1 MMYILVYTPRIN
13 NRIRYI
19 FRLLFTDV
27 LGVEIRLTDNVNEFK
42 LHDGPKINYSN
53 HAFGDELFFLSKP
66 FLMETG
72 IKDQE
77 ITVFDWEGTK
87 AFFPT
92 SRTSTFP
99 FDPFAASFYLVS
111 RYEEYLPTI
120 HDKHNRFEALESL
133 AFQNN
138 FLHLPLVNIWAEK
151 LKEKIL
157 AKFPEV
163 NFPEKKYKHIPTIDI
178 DNAYA
183 FREKGFIRTVGASIR
198 SLVRLDFKE
207 FIERGKAVL
216 GFQADPYDTYSYQ
229 INIHK
234 KYGLH
239 PIYFFLFAEYGL
251 NDKNVPTRSQRFRHL
266 IKSIADN
273 ADVGIHPSYNS
284 NFKFDRLEKEVRGLS
299 KVLNREITRSRQH
312 FLKMTFPETYRN
324 LIELDISDDYTMG
337 YASEIGFR
345 ASICNSFNFYDLDLE
360 IETKLRIHPFQVMD
374 ATLNFYLQLS
384 PEESIERIYKIIDEV
399 KKVNG
404 EFISLWH
411 NETLADY
418 KFWKD
423 WPKVYEKMLA
433 YSNSSKEIK

>member
-1 MMYILVYTPRIN
+1 MILVYTPRIN

-19 FRLLFTDV
+19 FNLIFKDV
-27 LGVEIRLTDNVNEFK
+27 LGVDVTITDNVNEFK
-42 LHDGPKINYSN
+42 LYDGVKINYSSN
-53 HAFGDELFFLSKP
+53 AFGDEIFFLSKL
-66 FLMETG
+66 FLLETG
-72 IKDQE
+72 IKDQD
-77 ITVFDWEGTK
+77 ITVFDWDGTK

-151 LKEKIL
+151 IKLKLQVKYHDYHFPTK
-157 AKFPEV
+157 KF
-163 NFPEKKYKHIPTIDI
+163 KHIPTIDI
-178 DNAYA
+178 DNAFA
-183 FREKGFIRTVGASIR
+183 FREKGFIRTIGASLR
-198 SLVRLDFKE
+198 SLINLDFKE
-207 FIERGKAVL
+207 LLERTKAVL
-216 GFQADPYDTYSYQ
+216 GFQTDPYDTYQ
-229 INIHK
+229 FQLDIHK

-251 NDKNVPTRSQRFRHL
+251 NDKNVPTRSQLFRHL
-266 IKSIADN
+266 IKSIADD

-284 NFKFDRLEKEVRGLS
+284 NFKIEKLEKELHGLS
-299 KVLNREITRSRQH
+299 KVLNREITKSRQH
-312 FLKMTFPETYRN
+312 FLKLTFPETYRN
-324 LIELDISDDYTMG
+324 LINLDITDDYTMG
-337 YASEIGFR
+337 YASEVGFR

-374 ATLNFYLQLS
+374 ATLNFYLQLT
-384 PEESIERIYKIIDEV
+384 PEESIERIYKIVDEV
-399 KKVNG
+399 KQVNG

-423 WPKVYEKMLA
+423 WKKVYELMLA
-433 YSNSSKEIK
+433 YCNK

>member
-1 MMYILVYTPRIN
+1 MILVYTPKIN

-19 FRLLFTDV
+19 FRLIFTDV
-27 LGVEIRLTDNVNEFK
+27 LGVDVQLTENVNEFK
-42 LHDGPKINYSN
+42 LHEGTKINYSG

-66 FLMETG
+66 FLSETG
-72 IKDQE
+72 IKDQD
-77 ITVFDWEGTK
+77 ITVFDWDGTK

-92 SRTSTFP
+92 SRTSAFP

-151 LKEKIL
+151 IKKLIL
-157 AKFPEV
+157 SKYSDVEFPKKKF
-163 NFPEKKYKHIPTIDI
+163 KHIPTIDI

-183 FREKGFIRTVGASIR
+183 FREKGFIRTLGASLR
-198 SLVRLDFKE
+198 SLLHLDLKE
-207 FIERGKAVL
+207 FIERGRAVL
-216 GFQADPYDTYSYQ
+216 GFQTDPYDTYQ
-229 INIHK
+229 FQLDIHK

-239 PIYFFLFAEYGL
+239 PIYFFLFADYGL
-251 NDKNVPTRSQRFRHL
+251 NDKNVPTRSQRFRYL

-284 NFKFDRLEKEVRGLS
+284 NFKLERLEKEVRGLS

-312 FLKMTFPETYRN
+312 FLKLTFPETYRN
-324 LIELDISDDYTMG
+324 LMNLDISDDYTMG
-337 YASEIGFR
+337 YASEVGFR

-360 IETKLRIHPFQVMD
+360 IETKLRLHPFQVMD
-374 ATLNFYLQLS
+374 ATLNFYLQIS
-384 PEESIERIYKIIDEV
+384 PEESLEKIKKIIDEV
-399 KKVNG
+399 KKVDG

-411 NETLADY
+411 NETLAEY
-418 KFWKD
+418 KFWKG
-423 WPKVYEKMLA
+423 WRMVYEEMLNYA
-433 YSNSSKEIK
+433 HAS